1 MKNQSLYLIGY
12 FLIQHRK
19 EKLSR
24 ASFLFFTLKKGSIKK
39 MESEEQLEL
48 TQKALKHFVD
58 EEKIRSSEEDSS
70 PDHESSVKVDDD
82 DHHHPHLLLPNLLS
96 QGDDSLKHNDMV
108 EQLDEPAN
116 SGKLHPLKSS
126 QQNETANEVASSDD
140 EIMTDNK
147 EILKELREIKKQNK
161 RTHWLLSTMI
171 VLTLTWQLSEVSL
184 LFKLKEGITNPFKT
198 IGNVFTEI
206 ISKRRKALNGHGE
219 QNGTAEEKQDSSS
232 ILPQWPQGS

>member
-58 EEKIRSSEEDSS
+58 EKKIRSSEEDSS

-82 DHHHPHLLLPNLLS
+82 LLLPNLLS

-126 QQNETANEVASSDD
+126 QQNKTANEVASSDD
-140 EIMTDNK
+140 EIMIDNK

-161 RTHWLLSTMI
+161 RTQWLLSTMI

-184 LFKLKEGITNPFKT
+184 LFKLREGITNPFKT

-206 ISKRRKALNGHGE
+206 ISKRRKALIGHGE

-232 ILPQWPQGS
+232 MLPQWPQGS